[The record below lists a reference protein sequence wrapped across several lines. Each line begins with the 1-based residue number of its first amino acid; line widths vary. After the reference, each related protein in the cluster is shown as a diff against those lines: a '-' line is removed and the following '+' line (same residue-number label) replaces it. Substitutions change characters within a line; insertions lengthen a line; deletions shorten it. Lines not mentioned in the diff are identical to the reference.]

1 MTTQPFQLLVNGQ
14 YSIEAMPEDAHQ
26 IDVVQEQADVLH
38 VLKGGQ
44 AYRAEFVSA
53 NDATKTYTFKIAG
66 NNYEV
71 KIEDHYDR
79 LVKHLGLTAHSHV
92 KMNTVKAPMPGMVLG
107 IMVTEGQDVQKG
119 DPLLI
124 LEAMKME
131 NVLKAVGEGRVK
143 AIKVQKGTAVDKNQ
157 LLIEME

>member
-1 MTTQPFQLLVNGQ
+1 MTTQPFKLLINGQ
-14 YSIEAMPEDAHQ
+14 YALEAMPEQAQ
-26 IDVVQEQADVLH
+26 EIDVVNEQDQQLH
-38 VLKGGQ
+38 VLRAGKS
-44 AYRAEFVSA
+44 YHAEFVSA
-53 NDATKTYTFKIAG
+53 NDNTKTYTFKIAG
-66 NNYEV
+66 NLYEV

-79 LVKHLGLTAHSHV
+79 LIHNLGLTSHGSV
-92 KMNTVKAPMPGMVLG
+92 KMNTVKAPMPGMVLE
-107 IMVTEGQDVQKG
+107 VLVAEGQDVQKG

>member
-1 MTTQPFQLLVNGQ
+1 MTTQPFRLLVNGQ
-14 YSIEAMPEDAHQ
+14 YAFDAMPENAQQ
-26 IDVVQEQADVLH
+26 IDFVQEGAQTMH
-38 VLKGGQ
+38 VLMSGQ
-44 AYRAEFVSA
+44 SYHAEFVSA
-53 NDATKTYTFKIAG
+53 NDLTKTYVFKIAG
-66 NNYEV
+66 NKYEV

-79 LVKHLGLTAHSHV
+79 LVQSLGLTVHSSA
-92 KMNTVKAPMPGMVLG
+92 KMNTVKAPMPGMVLEV
-107 IMVTEGQDVQKG
+107 MVTEGQEVQKG

-143 AIKVQKGTAVDKNQ
+143 AIKVHKGTAVDKNQ